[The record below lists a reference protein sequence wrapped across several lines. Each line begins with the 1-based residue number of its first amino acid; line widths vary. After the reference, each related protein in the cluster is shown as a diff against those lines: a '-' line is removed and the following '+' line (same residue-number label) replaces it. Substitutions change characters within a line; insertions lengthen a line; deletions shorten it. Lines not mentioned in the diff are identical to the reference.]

1 MIPSDLQEDVA
12 NVEIIP
18 AIRSDHSAIT
28 LRING
33 IQESPRGPSFWKFN
47 ASLLDDEY
55 YVTKIKQRYNEWIE
69 EGKEIQDPLVLW
81 DFVKYKVRYET
92 IDYSKKKAKERRAEL
107 NKLENNIKECQRKCD
122 ENPTVENMND
132 LDILQTEYDRHYEYI
147 AQGAIIRSRVNWYEQ
162 GGRVINIF

>member
-1 MIPSDLQEDVA
+1 MIATWRIRNPGVKRFSWRQKNPTIQRRLDFWLIPSDLQEDVA

-69 EGKEIQDPLVLW
+69 EGKEIQDPLVLR
-81 DFVKYKVRYET
+81 DFVKYNVRYET
-92 IDYSKKKAKERRAEL
+92 INYS
-107 NKLENNIKECQRKCD
+107 
-122 ENPTVENMND
+122 
-132 LDILQTEYDRHYEYI
+132 
-147 AQGAIIRSRVNWYEQ
+147 
-162 GGRVINIF
+162 